1 MDGGRVTL
9 SGVVHVPLPPEE
21 AFELFTPSGERAWA
35 EGWDPRFPVEA
46 DQETAPGTVFE
57 THHGGRH
64 STWIVA
70 ARHPGRRITYARVT
84 DGEQAG
90 TVRVECRSGA
100 TAGTDALVT
109 YTLTALRDE
118 ARPDLARFAAGYDE
132 FLAHWERAIARHLAM
147 SSPS

>member
-1 MDGGRVTL
+1 MDDGRVTL
-9 SGVVHVPLPPEE
+9 SGVVHVPLPPGE
-21 AFELFTPSGERAWA
+21 AFELFTPSGERVWA

-46 DQETAPGTVFE
+46 HEETAPGTVFE
-57 THHGGRH
+57 TDHGGRR

-70 ARHPGRRITYARVT
+70 GCDPGRCITYARVS
-84 DGEQAG
+84 ESESAG
-90 TVRVECRSGA
+90 TVMVECRSGTA
-100 TAGTDALVT
+100 AGTDAHVT
-109 YTLTALRDE
+109 YTLTALRNE